1 MAEQIFPTKGNL
13 IACKKNLTLAK
24 LGFDLLDRKRNVL
37 MREMMKLI
45 DEAAGMQRAI
55 GDTFI
60 KAYKALESA
69 NITLGIEHALEGAV
83 PEEKGFS
90 VTGHSIMG
98 VDLPTG
104 HLASRPLYPYYG
116 FSGSNAQLDYAYV
129 CFDKVKQLCAQL
141 AGIEN
146 SVYRLAMAIKKTQRR
161 ANMLENVVIPRLE
174 GNIKFISGT
183 LEEHEREEFTRLK
196 VIKRMKVKK
205 YPYAFSCPQPF
216 PGRGRH
222 RQKNDRFLQ
231 KPSPPAAHPAPT
243 GGDGFHNL
251 WNRRL
256 RILPGKI

>member
-129 CFDKVKQLCAQL
+129 CFQKAKRVTALL
-141 AGIEN
+141 AEVEN
-146 SVYRLAMAIKKTQRR
+146 SVYRLASAISKTQKR
-161 ANMLENVVIPRLE
+161 ANALQNIVIPGFDETIR
-174 GNIKFISGT
+174 FIT
-183 LEEHEREEFTRLK
+183 DALEEKEREEFVRLK
-196 VIKRMKVKK
+196 VIKKQTVKT
-205 YPYAFSCPQPF
+205 P
-216 PGRGRH
+216 
-222 RQKNDRFLQ
+222 
-231 KPSPPAAHPAPT
+231 
-243 GGDGFHNL
+243 
-251 WNRRL
+251 
-256 RILPGKI
+256 